1 MVEMNRS
8 YKDHF
13 DRNLGEINI
22 TTQVLEKIAA
32 TAASEVKG
40 VSKLHRN
47 FQREVGGYLGFD
59 TQGSGAKVRW
69 EDGQLAI
76 DVSIHLLYGYSVPE
90 VATNVQYR
98 VKEQILFMT
107 DLVVNQVNV
116 HIVTIETMPNEYQ
129 VSEG

>member
-13 DRNLGEINI
+13 NRNLGEINI

-32 TAASEVKG
+32 TAASEVEG

-47 FQREVGGYLGFD
+47 FQREVGEYLGFD

-69 EDGQLAI
+69 QEGQIAI
-76 DVSIHLLYGYSVPE
+76 DVNIHLMYGYSVPE
-90 VATNVQYR
+90 VATTVQQR

-107 DLVVNQVNV
+107 DLVVSEVNV
-116 HIVTIETMPNEYQ
+116 HIVTIETLPNEYQ
-129 VSEG
+129 VSEE